1 MIAAD
6 FARLIRSR
14 RTGRDR
20 WIAHCPAHD
29 DRSPSLSIATGR
41 DGRILVHCHAG
52 CSTEAVLEAAGLGM
66 SDLYTGPPPTA
77 AQARQLAAE
86 RIQRDMEARAIRLRR
101 GKLADRHRQ
110 LTVLVEALG
119 NRLACL
125 PDGAPTQNALTNL
138 LHLAIDRQRAT
149 ESELE
154 ASR

>member
-1 MIAAD
+1 
-6 FARLIRSR
+6 
-14 RTGRDR
+14 
-20 WIAHCPAHD
+20 
-29 DRSPSLSIATGR
+29 
-41 DGRILVHCHAG
+41 
-52 CSTEAVLEAAGLGM
+52 M